1 MDGPFEVSSVKRLWF
16 GILLMLALSFVALTF
31 RSLHVGASTSNWI
44 TTWGASNTEAA
55 PGVTVADLTVRLNAN
70 ITTGGTQV
78 RIRLSNAFGG
88 APVTIGHATVGTA
101 TYSGSSAIT
110 AGTLQSLKFNGQTA
124 ITI

>member
-1 MDGPFEVSSVKRLWF
+1 MKRLWF
-16 GILLMLALSFVALTF
+16 AIVLVLALAVAASIF
-31 RSLHVGASTSNWI
+31 GSHHVGASSSSWI

-88 APVTIGHATVGTA
+88 APVVIGH
-101 TYSGSSAIT
+101 
-110 AGTLQSLKFNGQTA
+110 
-124 ITI
+124 